1 MILVLLTAIL
11 LGIFTYSVWVW
22 SYFIRKGIKGPRGF
36 PGIGMLIQTIDHEN
50 PPFLKYREWTKQ
62 YGPVWG
68 FTEGPQQ
75 TMVISEPEMVN
86 EIFNKQFD
94 NFYGRKLRPIIGDP
108 EKDKRVNLFA
118 AQGKRWKRL
127 RAMSSPSFSNNS
139 LRKVKTTVQE
149 CGTEILWNIE
159 KKVASG
165 EDIDMLLFYQ
175 EYTLGVISRIAL
187 GQSESKM
194 FQNPLL
200 PKVKAVS
207 YFLFS
212 FISSHEGNFQIFNGS
227 FHLFLLTG
235 VFPPLAAL
243 IRKMSKS
250 LPADFVPAFKIFDLI
265 ETAVEARIAQREA
278 DAKNGIEPGEPQDFI
293 DLFLDAR
300 SDVDFLGEK
309 NDDFSKSVAMK
320 VNRELTFDEIV
331 GQCFVFLAAGFDTTA
346 LSLSYA
352 TYLLATHPEI
362 QKKLQEEV
370 DRECPD
376 PEISFDQL
384 SKLRYMECVMKEA
397 LRLYPLGVTAN
408 TRKCMRETTIDGVT
422 FEEGMN
428 IQVDTWTLHHNPR
441 VWGEDVEDFKPERWE
456 NSASEHL
463 EHNGSYI
470 PFGSGPRQCIGM
482 RLAQMEQKI
491 LLAQI
496 LKEYSFRTTRN
507 TQIPL
512 KLVGKLTLSPESVIV
527 KLEPR
532 KDLL

>member
-1 MILVLLTAIL
+1 MIFLLITAIFFAVFL
-11 LGIFTYSVWVW
+11 YSVWIW
-22 SYFIRKGIKGPRGF
+22 SYFIRKGIPGPRGI
-36 PGIGMLIQTIDHEN
+36 PGIGMLVQNLQHDD
-50 PPFLKYREWTKQ
+50 PPALKMKEWTKK
-62 YGPVWG
+62 YGPVYG

-75 TMVISEPEMVN
+75 TMVISEATLVN

-108 EKDKRVNLFA
+108 EKDKRINMFA

-127 RAMSSPSFSNNS
+127 RTLSSPSFSNNS
-139 LRKVKTTVQE
+139 LKKVKTTVQE

-159 KKVASG
+159 QKVRNG
-165 EDIDMLLFYQ
+165 EEIDMLLFYQ

-194 FQNPLL
+194 FKNPLL
-200 PKVKAVS
+200 PKVKA
-207 YFLFS
+207 
-212 FISSHEGNFQIFNGS
+212 IFNGS
-227 FHLFLLTG
+227 YHLFLITG
-235 VFPPLAAL
+235 IFPPLAQVF
-243 IRKMSKS
+243 RKLSKS

-265 ETAVEARIAQREA
+265 ETAVEARIHQRET
-278 DAKNGIEPGEPQDFI
+278 DEQNGIEPGEPQDFI
-293 DLFLDAR
+293 DLFLDAK
-300 SDVDFLGEK
+300 SHEDFFGEK
-309 NDDFSKSVAMK
+309 NEDFSKSTTMK
-320 VNRELTFDEIV
+320 VNRELTFDEVI

-384 SKLRYMECVMKEA
+384 SKLKYMECVMKET

-408 TRKCMRETTIDGVT
+408 TRKCMRETTINGVT

-428 IQVDTWTLHHNPR
+428 IQVDTWTLHHNPKI
-441 VWGEDVEDFKPERWE
+441 WGDDVEEFKPERWE
-456 NSASEHL
+456 SSSLDHL

-470 PFGSGPRQCIGM
+470 PFGAGPRQCIGM

-496 LKEYSFRTTRN
+496 LKEYTFLTTRN

-512 KLVGKLTLSPESVIV
+512 KLVGKLTVSPESVLV
-527 KLEPR
+527 KLEAR
-532 KDLL
+532 DN

>member
-200 PKVKAVS
+200 PKVKA
-207 YFLFS
+207 
-212 FISSHEGNFQIFNGS
+212 IFNGS

-300 SDVDFLGEK
+300 SDVDFFGEK

-376 PEISFDQL
+376 PEINFDQL

-496 LKEYSFRTTRN
+496 LKEYSFRTTKN